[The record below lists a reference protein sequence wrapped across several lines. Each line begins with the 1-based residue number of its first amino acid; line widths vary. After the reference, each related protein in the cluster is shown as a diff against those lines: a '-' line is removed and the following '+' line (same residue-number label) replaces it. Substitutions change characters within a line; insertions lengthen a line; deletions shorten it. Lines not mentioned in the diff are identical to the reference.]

1 MGIELLIILTTMSNK
16 KKRFI
21 LPEEEIPQYWYNIQA
36 DMVNKPMPPLHP
48 GTKQPLKAEDLYP
61 IFAEELCRQELN
73 QTDTWIEIPEEVR
86 EMYKYYRSTPLVR
99 AYGLEKALGT
109 PAHIYFKNESV
120 SPMGSHK
127 LNSAIP
133 QAYYCK
139 QEGVTN
145 VTTETGAGQWGASL
159 AYAARSDWKP
169 LSIR

>member
-73 QTDTWIEIPEEVR
+73 QTDTWIEIPLR
-86 EMYKYYRSTPLVR
+86 WCALMDWRKRSAHRHISTSRTR
-99 AYGLEKALGT
+99 A
-109 PAHIYFKNESV
+109 
-120 SPMGSHK
+120 
-127 LNSAIP
+127 SAR
-133 QAYYCK
+133 
-139 QEGVTN
+139 
-145 VTTETGAGQWGASL
+145 W
-159 AYAARSDWKP
+159 ARTS
-169 LSIR
+169 